1 MSAGTLLVWGGVLG
15 WVTEWLLVDTRDGWR
30 ADHSSPTLASIT
42 LAHIQD
48 TVIIYIILHRFLVT
62 WQQQEISGGAIAA
75 IMPDRM

>member
-1 MSAGTLLVWGGVLG
+1 MSAGTMLVWGGVLG
-15 WVTEWLLVDTRDGWR
+15 WVTEWLLVVTRDGCR
-30 ADHSSPTLASIT
+30 ADHSSPTLASII

-62 WQQQEISGGAIAA
+62 WQQQEISRGAKVA